1 MKSRFYVMFVQFNK
15 DVNAENRTVPSAFDE
30 LSDAVQKFHEQM
42 GKDMKNATL
51 GWSVGYITDN
61 FGNLVRSERWT
72 DEEWRKSQ
80 EPEPTPEEPTEPEE
94 PVEG

>member
-1 MKSRFYVMFVQFNK
+1 MESRFYVMFVQFNK

-30 LSDAVQKFHEQM
+30 LNDAVQKFHEQM

-80 EPEPTPEEPTEPEE
+80 EPEEEEPTEPIE
-94 PVEG
+94 PTE

>member
-15 DVNAENRTVPSAFDE
+15 DAEAENRTVPSAFDD
-30 LSDAVQKFHEQM
+30 LNSATQKFHEQM

-51 GWSVGYITDN
+51 GWSVGYIVDN
-61 FGNLVRSERWT
+61 WGNLIRQERWT

-80 EPEPTPEEPTEPEE
+80 EPEEEEPTEPTE
-94 PVEG
+94 PTE